1 MLEIRPKCENCK
13 KPLANDSK
21 DAMICSFEC
30 TFCASCVEEILLGVC
45 PNCGGDFMPRPMRP
59 ESLLIKYP
67 VSDKLVYQ
75 PVNKETHIKK
85 WNIK

>member
-1 MLEIRPKCENCK
+1 
-13 KPLANDSK
+13 
-21 DAMICSFEC
+21 
-30 TFCASCVEEILLGVC
+30 
-45 PNCGGDFMPRPMRP
+45 MPRPMRP

-75 PVNKETHIKK
+75 PVNQEAHIKK